1 MSDHER
7 ETNPAGEG
15 AWDAST
21 AFSSNGSD
29 AVDATFATDGAELT
43 EIDDRTQFLGDLAR
57 VMQSTVASE
66 QARNTEVAEQ
76 RRKAHVDGIRERE
89 AEEIEELRELAK
101 DDIKGIDAW
110 SEGEIKRI
118 KLERERRIASRR
130 EQLQTR
136 LEEHR
141 SVVGREV
148 DAVEAAVA
156 NYRTEMD
163 QFFSRLAIENDP
175 IAIAS
180 LAGKQPAFP
189 DLKAIG
195 PEAAPVTP
203 DYGYVVSETHVP
215 AETIADSSGSVADAV
230 ASAQF
235 DSVETT
241 ETAEPTETAEEPV
254 AEAVEEPA
262 AEVVEE
268 PVAEVTEPS
277 EAETAAVGATAEADA
292 THEVDAGQ
300 PDAEVAAEADRA
312 DEQVAASDDGS
323 PLIGVMDPDAANA
336 PAETPWDSGAGKA
349 GEAVAAE
356 ATDVAEPVEAAQGA
370 DEGSELPA
378 EEPVAVAAEAQV
390 VMPRSS
396 GAGSWLRWPSSSVDR
411 SDPNQ

>member
-1 MSDHER
+1 MSDQQ
-7 ETNPAGEG
+7 ETTQAGEG
-15 AWDAST
+15 AWDASS

-29 AVDATFATDGAELT
+29 AVDPTDGDELT

-66 QARNTEVAEQ
+66 QTRNTELAEQ

-141 SVVGREV
+141 GVVGREV

-156 NYRTEMD
+156 SYRTEME
-163 QFFSRLAIENDP
+163 QFFGRLGSETDP

-195 PEAAPVTP
+195 PDPAPVTS

-230 ASAQF
+230 AAAQF
-235 DSVETT
+235 DSGEQT
-241 ETAEPTETAEEPV
+241 EADEQ
-254 AEAVEEPA
+254 PA
-262 AEVVEE
+262 AE
-268 PVAEVTEPS
+268 
-277 EAETAAVGATAEADA
+277 AAVVDATAEA
-292 THEVDAGQ
+292 EVAQDGDTVQA
-300 PDAEVAAEADRA
+300 DAETATAEPETATEADVAAEAGTN
-312 DEQVAASDDGS
+312 DEQVPAPDAES
-323 PLIGVMDPDAANA
+323 PLIGVMDPDAGNA
-336 PAETPWDSGAGKA
+336 PAETPWKSDVGAA
-349 GEAVAAE
+349 AVAAE
-356 ATDVAEPVEAAQGA
+356 PTDVSEPTEAVQDAGEGAEQA
-370 DEGSELPA
+370 A

>member
-1 MSDHER
+1 MSDHEQ
-7 ETNPAGEG
+7 ETNQTGEG
-15 AWDAST
+15 AWDASS

-29 AVDATFATDGAELT
+29 AVDPTDGAELN

-141 SVVGREV
+141 AVVGREV

-156 NYRTEMD
+156 NYRTEME
-163 QFFSRLAIENDP
+163 QFFGRLGGETDP

-195 PEAAPVTP
+195 PDPAPVTP

-215 AETIADSSGSVADAV
+215 ADAV
-230 ASAQF
+230 HDTSGDVAAAVAAAQF
-235 DSVETT
+235 DSPETT
-241 ETAEPTETAEEPV
+241 ETAEQ
-254 AEAVEEPA
+254 PA
-262 AEVVEE
+262 AEVA
-268 PVAEVTEPS
+268 VADSTP
-277 EAETAAVGATAEADA
+277 EAEPEVAADTAAGDAIAAEAEPAVAD
-292 THEVDAGQ
+292 E
-300 PDAEVAAEADRA
+300 AEVATGPDGT
-312 DEQVAASDDGS
+312 DEQVAATDSDT
-323 PLIGVMDPDAANA
+323 PLIGVMAPDASSE
-336 PAETPWDSGAGKA
+336 PVETPWDSGVGAA
-349 GEAVAAE
+349 AVAAD
-356 ATDVAEPVEAAQGA
+356 ATDDPEHTEAVQDSGEAAEEGA
-370 DEGSELPA
+370 Q
-378 EEPVAVAAEAQV
+378 EPVAVAAEAQV

>member
-1 MSDHER
+1 MSDHEQ
-7 ETNPAGEG
+7 ETNQIGEG
-15 AWDAST
+15 AWDASS

-29 AVDATFATDGAELT
+29 AVDPTDGAELS

-141 SVVGREV
+141 AVVGREV

-156 NYRTEMD
+156 NYRTEME
-163 QFFSRLAIENDP
+163 QFFGRLGGETDP

-195 PEAAPVTP
+195 PDPVPVTP

-215 AETIADSSGSVADAV
+215 AEAMPDTSGDVAAAV
-230 ASAQF
+230 AAAQF
-235 DSVETT
+235 DTAEST
-241 ETAEPTETAEEPV
+241 ETAEQ
-254 AEAVEEPA
+254 PA
-262 AEVVEE
+262 AEVAVADA
-268 PVAEVTEPS
+268 PV
-277 EAETAAVGATAEADA
+277 EAEPEVAQDFDSGQADAEIAAEAELD
-292 THEVDAGQ
+292 
-300 PDAEVAAEADRA
+300 VAAEADGK
-312 DEQVAASDDGS
+312 DDQVAASADET
-323 PLIGVMDPDAANA
+323 PLVGVMDPDSGNT
-336 PAETPWDSGAGKA
+336 PIETPWESGIGAAAIASESSEGPEPTEATQDSGEG
-349 GEAVAAE
+349 AE
-356 ATDVAEPVEAAQGA
+356 
-370 DEGSELPA
+370 EGA

-411 SDPNQ
+411 SDPDQ

>member
-7 ETNPAGEG
+7 ETNQTGEG
-15 AWDAST
+15 AWDASS

-29 AVDATFATDGAELT
+29 AVDPTDGAELT

-66 QARNTEVAEQ
+66 QTRNTELAEQ

-156 NYRTEMD
+156 NYRTEME
-163 QFFSRLAIENDP
+163 QFFGRLGGETDP

-180 LAGKQPAFP
+180 LAGNQPAFP

-195 PEAAPVTP
+195 PDPAPVTP
-203 DYGYVVSETHVP
+203 DYGYVVSETHIP
-215 AETIADSSGSVADAV
+215 AETIVDSSGSVADAV
-230 ASAQF
+230 AAAQF
-235 DSVETT
+235 D
-241 ETAEPTETAEEPV
+241 TAEQTETAEEP
-254 AEAVEEPA
+254 A
-262 AEVVEE
+262 AEVAVADA
-268 PVAEVTEPS
+268 VAETEVAQDTDTGGADAEPATEPEAATEPEIATEPETATEPGAEIAAVADANDEQAS
-277 EAETAAVGATAEADA
+277 APEAE
-292 THEVDAGQ
+292 
-300 PDAEVAAEADRA
+300 
-312 DEQVAASDDGS
+312 S
-323 PLIGVMDPDAANA
+323 PLVGVMDPDAGDA
-336 PAETPWDSGAGKA
+336 PVETPWNSGVGAA
-349 GEAVAAE
+349 AVAAE
-356 ATDVAEPVEAAQGA
+356 PTDVSEPTEAAQDTVEGA
-370 DEGSELPA
+370 GESA

>member
-1 MSDHER
+1 MSDHEQ
-7 ETNPAGEG
+7 ETNQTGEG
-15 AWDAST
+15 AWDASS

-29 AVDATFATDGAELT
+29 AVDPTDGAELT
-43 EIDDRTQFLGDLAR
+43 EVDDRTQFLGDLAR

-66 QARNTEVAEQ
+66 QTRNTELAEQ

-141 SVVGREV
+141 AVVGREV
-148 DAVEAAVA
+148 DAVEGAVA
-156 NYRTEMD
+156 NYRTEME
-163 QFFSRLAIENDP
+163 QFFGRLGGETDP

-180 LAGKQPAFP
+180 LAGKQPPFP

-195 PEAAPVTP
+195 PDPAPVTP
-203 DYGYVVSETHVP
+203 DYGYVVSETHIS
-215 AETIADSSGSVADAV
+215 AEAIPDTSGDVAA
-230 ASAQF
+230 AGAAAQF
-235 DSVETT
+235 DSPETT
-241 ETAEPTETAEEPV
+241 ETAEQPE
-254 AEAVEEPA
+254 AEAAVVDATPEAEPEVAQDTEVVQAEAEIAAEAEPA
-262 AEVVEE
+262 VAAE
-268 PVAEVTEPS
+268 
-277 EAETAAVGATAEADA
+277 
-292 THEVDAGQ
+292 
-300 PDAEVAAEADRA
+300 AEVAAAADA
-312 DEQVAASDDGS
+312 NDDEVAAFDAEA
-323 PLIGVMDPDAANA
+323 PLIGVMDPDAGSA
-336 PAETPWDSGAGKA
+336 PVESPWDSGVGAA
-349 GEAVAAE
+349 AVAAD
-356 ATDVAEPVEAAQGA
+356 ATEDLEPVEAVQDSPEGAEEGAQ
-370 DEGSELPA
+370 
-378 EEPVAVAAEAQV
+378 EPVAVAAEAQV

>member
-1 MSDHER
+1 MSDHEQ
-7 ETNPAGEG
+7 ETNQAGEG
-15 AWDAST
+15 AWDASS

-29 AVDATFATDGAELT
+29 AVDPTDGGELT

-66 QARNTEVAEQ
+66 QTRNTELAEQ

-141 SVVGREV
+141 AVVGREV

-156 NYRTEMD
+156 NYRTDME
-163 QFFSRLAIENDP
+163 QFFGRLAGESDP

-195 PEAAPVTP
+195 PDPAPVTP
-203 DYGYVVSETHVP
+203 DYGYVVSETHIP
-215 AETIADSSGSVADAV
+215 AEAIADTSGDVAAAV
-230 ASAQF
+230 AAAQF
-235 DSVETT
+235 DTAEQT
-241 ETAEPTETAEEPV
+241 ETAEQPAAEIAV
-254 AEAVEEPA
+254 AEATTEAEAEVAQDTDTGQADAEIA
-262 AEVVEE
+262 AEAVT
-268 PVAEVTEPS
+268 PIVADTP
-277 EAETAAVGATAEADA
+277 AEAD
-292 THEVDAGQ
+292 GK
-300 PDAEVAAEADRA
+300 
-312 DEQVAASDDGS
+312 DEQVAATAET
-323 PLIGVMDPDAANA
+323 PLVGVMDPDAGNA
-336 PAETPWDSGAGKA
+336 PTETPWDAGIGAA
-349 GEAVAAE
+349 AVAAE
-356 ATDVAEPVEAAQGA
+356 ATEDPE
-370 DEGSELPA
+370 PA
-378 EEPVAVAAEAQV
+378 ETVQDSSEGAEEGTQEPVAVAAEAQV

>member
-1 MSDHER
+1 MSDHQQ
-7 ETNPAGEG
+7 ETNQAGEG
-15 AWDAST
+15 AWDASS

-29 AVDATFATDGAELT
+29 AVDAAFPTDGAELT

-66 QARNTEVAEQ
+66 QTRNTELAEQ

-156 NYRTEMD
+156 NYRTEME
-163 QFFSRLAIENDP
+163 QFFGRLAGENDP
-175 IAIAS
+175 IVIAS

-195 PEAAPVTP
+195 PDPAPVAP
-203 DYGYVVSETHVP
+203 DYGYVISETHVP
-215 AETIADSSGSVADAV
+215 AEPVADTSGDVAAAV
-230 ASAQF
+230 AAAQY
-235 DSVETT
+235 DSGEQT
-241 ETAEPTETAEEPV
+241 EQG
-254 AEAVEEPA
+254 EPA
-262 AEVVEE
+262 AAESAVVDT
-268 PVAEVTEPS
+268 PA
-277 EAETAAVGATAEADA
+277 EAEP
-292 THEVDAGQ
+292 EVAQDTDAGQ
-300 PDAEVAAEADRA
+300 GHAE
-312 DEQVAASDDGS
+312 
-323 PLIGVMDPDAANA
+323 I
-336 PAETPWDSGAGKA
+336 
-349 GEAVAAE
+349 AVAAE
-356 ATDVAEPVEAAQGA
+356 HCGRARACGRGRDGARGRHRGRGRGPRRAGRGVRRREP
-370 DEGSELPA
+370 
-378 EEPVAVAAEAQV
+378 
-390 VMPRSS
+390 
-396 GAGSWLRWPSSSVDR
+396 AGRRHGP
-411 SDPNQ
+411 

>member
-1 MSDHER
+1 MSDEQ
-7 ETNPAGEG
+7 ETNQTGEG
-15 AWDAST
+15 AWDASS

-29 AVDATFATDGAELT
+29 ANDPTDGAELT

-141 SVVGREV
+141 AVVGREV

-156 NYRTEMD
+156 NYRTEME
-163 QFFSRLAIENDP
+163 QFFGRLGGETDP

-195 PEAAPVTP
+195 PDPVPVTP
-203 DYGYVVSETHVP
+203 DYGYVVSETH
-215 AETIADSSGSVADAV
+215 ISSEAMPDTSGDVAAAV
-230 ASAQF
+230 AAAQF
-235 DSVETT
+235 DSP
-241 ETAEPTETAEEPV
+241 ETAEQ
-254 AEAVEEPA
+254 PA
-262 AEVVEE
+262 AEVA
-268 PVAEVTEPS
+268 VADS
-277 EAETAAVGATAEADA
+277 TAEAEPEVAQDTDTGQADA
-292 THEVDAGQ
+292 AIAAEAE
-300 PDAEVAAEADRA
+300 PAIAAEAEVAAGADGK
-312 DEQVAASDDGS
+312 DEQVAATDAET
-323 PLIGVMDPDAANA
+323 PLIGVMDPDAGSA
-336 PAETPWDSGAGKA
+336 PVETPWDSGVGAA
-349 GEAVAAE
+349 AVAAD
-356 ATDVAEPVEAAQGA
+356 ATEDPEHTERVQDSGEGAEEDAQ
-370 DEGSELPA
+370 
-378 EEPVAVAAEAQV
+378 EPVAVAAEAQV

>member
-1 MSDHER
+1 MSDR
-7 ETNPAGEG
+7 ARDQPTGEG
-15 AWDAST
+15 AWDASS

-29 AVDATFATDGAELT
+29 AVDPTDGAELT

-66 QARNTEVAEQ
+66 QTRNTELAEQ

-141 SVVGREV
+141 AVVGREV

-156 NYRTEMD
+156 NYRTEME
-163 QFFSRLAIENDP
+163 QFFGRLGGETDP

-195 PEAAPVTP
+195 PDPAPVTP
-203 DYGYVVSETHVP
+203 DYGYVVSETHIS
-215 AETIADSSGSVADAV
+215 AEAIADTSGALRPRSPPRSSTRRADRGRRAACGGSRRRRCDGRGRRRSRAGHRCGPGGRRDA
-230 ASAQF
+230 
-235 DSVETT
+235 
-241 ETAEPTETAEEPV
+241 
-254 AEAVEEPA
+254 
-262 AEVVEE
+262 
-268 PVAEVTEPS
+268 TEP
-277 EAETAAVGATAEADA
+277 ER
-292 THEVDAGQ
+292 
-300 PDAEVAAEADRA
+300 DRA
-312 DEQVAASDDGS
+312 RDGDRARGRDRGDGRRNRRARS
-323 PLIGVMDPDAANA
+323 RRPKPRRPLIGVMDPDAGDA
-336 PAETPWDSGAGKA
+336 PVETPWNSGVGAA
-349 GEAVAAE
+349 AVAADATEDPAPNE
-356 ATDVAEPVEAAQGA
+356 AVQDSVDGAGENAQ
-370 DEGSELPA
+370 
-378 EEPVAVAAEAQV
+378 EPVAVAAEAQV

>member
-1 MSDHER
+1 MSDQQ
-7 ETNPAGEG
+7 ETTQAGEG
-15 AWDAST
+15 AWDASS

-29 AVDATFATDGAELT
+29 AVDQTDGDELT

-141 SVVGREV
+141 GVVGREV

-156 NYRTEMD
+156 NYRTEME
-163 QFFSRLAIENDP
+163 QFFGRLGSETDP

-195 PEAAPVTP
+195 PDPAPATS

-230 ASAQF
+230 AAAQF
-235 DSVETT
+235 DSGEQTEADEQPAAEAAVVDATPEAEVVQDSDTVQADAETA
-241 ETAEPTETAEEPV
+241 TAEPETA
-254 AEAVEEPA
+254 
-262 AEVVEE
+262 
-268 PVAEVTEPS
+268 T
-277 EAETAAVGATAEADA
+277 EAD
-292 THEVDAGQ
+292 
-300 PDAEVAAEADRA
+300 VAAEAGTN
-312 DEQVAASDDGS
+312 DERVPAPDAES
-323 PLIGVMDPDAANA
+323 PLIGVMDPEAGNA
-336 PAETPWDSGAGKA
+336 PAETPWKSDVGAA
-349 GEAVAAE
+349 AVAAE
-356 ATDVAEPVEAAQGA
+356 PNDVSEPTEAVQDAGEGAEQA
-370 DEGSELPA
+370 A

>member
-1 MSDHER
+1 MSDEQ
-7 ETNPAGEG
+7 ETNQTGEG
-15 AWDAST
+15 AWDASS

-29 AVDATFATDGAELT
+29 AADPTDGAELS

-141 SVVGREV
+141 AVVGREV

-156 NYRTEMD
+156 NYRTEME
-163 QFFSRLAIENDP
+163 QFFGRLGGETDP

-195 PEAAPVTP
+195 PDPSPVTS
-203 DYGYVVSETHVP
+203 DYGYVVSETHIP
-215 AETIADSSGSVADAV
+215 AEAVPDTSGDVAAAV
-230 ASAQF
+230 AAAQF
-235 DSVETT
+235 D
-241 ETAEPTETAEEPV
+241 TAESTEA
-254 AEAVEEPA
+254 AEPA
-262 AEVVEE
+262 AEVAVADPTPEAE
-268 PVAEVTEPS
+268 PEVAEDT
-277 EAETAAVGATAEADA
+277 
-292 THEVDAGQ
+292 DAGQ
-300 PDAEVAAEADRA
+300 PDAEIAAEAEPAVAAEAEVAAGADGN
-312 DEQVAASDDGS
+312 DEQVAATDAET
-323 PLIGVMDPDAANA
+323 PLVGVMDPEAGGV
-336 PAETPWDSGAGKA
+336 PIETPWDAGVGTA
-349 GEAVAAE
+349 AVTAD
-356 ATDVAEPVEAAQGA
+356 ATEDPEPVEAVQDSGDGAEEGAQ
-370 DEGSELPA
+370 
-378 EEPVAVAAEAQV
+378 EPVAVAAEAQV

>member
-1 MSDHER
+1 MSDHEQ
-7 ETNPAGEG
+7 ETNQTGEG
-15 AWDAST
+15 AWDASS

-29 AVDATFATDGAELT
+29 ANDPTDGAELT

-141 SVVGREV
+141 AVVGREV

-156 NYRTEMD
+156 NYRTEME
-163 QFFSRLAIENDP
+163 QFFGRLGGETDP

-195 PEAAPVTP
+195 PDPAPVTP

-215 AETIADSSGSVADAV
+215 AEAMPDTSGDVAAAV
-230 ASAQF
+230 AAAQF
-235 DSVETT
+235 DSPETT
-241 ETAEPTETAEEPV
+241 EATG
-254 AEAVEEPA
+254 EPA
-262 AEVVEE
+262 AEVAIADSTPE
-268 PVAEVTEPS
+268 PEVAS
-277 EAETAAVGATAEADA
+277 DTAAGEADA
-292 THEVDAGQ
+292 AIAAEAEPAVAAE
-300 PDAEVAAEADRA
+300 AEVAAEPDGT
-312 DEQVAASDDGS
+312 DEQVAASDAET
-323 PLIGVMDPDAANA
+323 PLIGVMDPDASSE
-336 PAETPWDSGAGKA
+336 PVETPWDSGVGAA
-349 GEAVAAE
+349 AVAAD
-356 ATDVAEPVEAAQGA
+356 ATDDPEHTEAVQDSGDAAEEGAQ
-370 DEGSELPA
+370 
-378 EEPVAVAAEAQV
+378 EPVAVAAEAQV

>member
-1 MSDHER
+1 MSDEQ
-7 ETNPAGEG
+7 ETNQTGEG
-15 AWDAST
+15 AWDASS

-29 AVDATFATDGAELT
+29 AVDPTDGAELS

-141 SVVGREV
+141 AVVGREV

-156 NYRTEMD
+156 NYRTEME
-163 QFFSRLAIENDP
+163 QFFGRLGGETDP

-195 PEAAPVTP
+195 PDPSPVTP
-203 DYGYVVSETHVP
+203 DYGYVVSETHIP
-215 AETIADSSGSVADAV
+215 AEAIPDTSGDVAAAV
-230 ASAQF
+230 VAAQF
-235 DSVETT
+235 DSP
-241 ETAEPTETAEEPV
+241 EPTETAEQPE
-254 AEAVEEPA
+254 AEAAVVDATPEAEPEVAQDTDTGQADAEIAAEAEPA
-262 AEVVEE
+262 
-268 PVAEVTEPS
+268 
-277 EAETAAVGATAEADA
+277 
-292 THEVDAGQ
+292 
-300 PDAEVAAEADRA
+300 VAAEADVDGRA
-312 DEQVAASDDGS
+312 GRGVRRRDPVGRRHGPRRGRRAGRDPVGLRRRCSGCRGRRDRGS
-323 PLIGVMDPDAANA
+323 RARGSR
-336 PAETPWDSGAGKA
+336 SG
-349 GEAVAAE
+349 
-356 ATDVAEPVEAAQGA
+356 
-370 DEGSELPA
+370 
-378 EEPVAVAAEAQV
+378 
-390 VMPRSS
+390 
-396 GAGSWLRWPSSSVDR
+396 LR
-411 SDPNQ
+411 

>member
-1 MSDHER
+1 MSDHEQ
-7 ETNPAGEG
+7 ETNQTGEG
-15 AWDAST
+15 AWDASS

-29 AVDATFATDGAELT
+29 AVDPTDGAELT

-66 QARNTEVAEQ
+66 QARNTELAEQ

-89 AEEIEELRELAK
+89 SEEIEELRELAK

-141 SVVGREV
+141 AVVGREV

-156 NYRTEMD
+156 NYRTEME
-163 QFFSRLAIENDP
+163 QFFGRLGGETDP

-195 PEAAPVTP
+195 PDPAPVTP
-203 DYGYVVSETHVP
+203 DYGYVVSETHIS
-215 AETIADSSGSVADAV
+215 AEAIPDTSGDVAAAV
-230 ASAQF
+230 AAAQF
-235 DSVETT
+235 D
-241 ETAEPTETAEEPV
+241 TAESTEAPEQPEAEAADATPEAEPV
-254 AEAVEEPA
+254 VAQEAEAVQADAEIAAEAEPA
-262 AEVVEE
+262 VAAE
-268 PVAEVTEPS
+268 
-277 EAETAAVGATAEADA
+277 
-292 THEVDAGQ
+292 
-300 PDAEVAAEADRA
+300 AEVAAAADA
-312 DEQVAASDDGS
+312 NDDQIAASDAET
-323 PLIGVMDPDAANA
+323 PLIGVMDPDAGS
-336 PAETPWDSGAGKA
+336 PSVESPWDSGVGAA
-349 GEAVAAE
+349 TVAAD
-356 ATDVAEPVEAAQGA
+356 ATEDPEPVEAVQDSGEGAEEGAQ
-370 DEGSELPA
+370 
-378 EEPVAVAAEAQV
+378 EPVAVAAEAQV

>member
-1 MSDHER
+1 MSDHEQ
-7 ETNPAGEG
+7 ETNQAGEG
-15 AWDAST
+15 AWDASS

-29 AVDATFATDGAELT
+29 AVDAAYPTDGDELT

-66 QARNTEVAEQ
+66 QTRNTEVAEQ

-141 SVVGREV
+141 GVVGREV

-156 NYRTEMD
+156 NYRTDME
-163 QFFSRLAIENDP
+163 QFFGRLGGETDP

-180 LAGKQPAFP
+180 LAGKQPVFP

-195 PEAAPVTP
+195 PDTVPVTT

-215 AETIADSSGSVADAV
+215 AEAVVDTSGDVATAV
-230 ASAQF
+230 AAAQF
-235 DSVETT
+235 D
-241 ETAEPTETAEEPV
+241 TAEET
-254 AEAVEEPA
+254 AAAEPA
-262 AEVVEE
+262 AAEE
-268 PVAEVTEPS
+268 GVAD
-277 EAETAAVGATAEADA
+277 ATAEADGA
-292 THEVDAGQ
+292 VAETTTEAAAPGDTDAVAA
-300 PDAEVAAEADRA
+300 DAAPETETDGSDEQAAAAEA
-312 DEQVAASDDGS
+312 ET
-323 PLIGVMDPDAANA
+323 PLVGVMDPEAGST
-336 PAETPWDSGAGKA
+336 PVETPWDSSAG
-349 GEAVAAE
+349 GSGDAVAAE
-356 ATDVAEPVEAAQGA
+356 AADVPEPTEAAQATGDGA
-370 DEGSELPA
+370 DERA

-411 SDPNQ
+411 SDPSE

>member
-1 MSDHER
+1 MSDHEQ
-7 ETNPAGEG
+7 ETNQTGEG
-15 AWDAST
+15 AWDASS

-29 AVDATFATDGAELT
+29 AVDPTDGAELT

-66 QARNTEVAEQ
+66 QARNTELAEQ

-141 SVVGREV
+141 AVVGREV

-156 NYRTEMD
+156 NYRTEME
-163 QFFSRLAIENDP
+163 QFFGRLGGETDP

-195 PEAAPVTP
+195 PDPAPVTP
-203 DYGYVVSETHVP
+203 DYGYVVSETHIS
-215 AETIADSSGSVADAV
+215 AEAIPDTSGDVAAAV
-230 ASAQF
+230 AAAQF
-235 DSVETT
+235 D
-241 ETAEPTETAEEPV
+241 TAE
-254 AEAVEEPA
+254 
-262 AEVVEE
+262 
-268 PVAEVTEPS
+268 
-277 EAETAAVGATAEADA
+277 
-292 THEVDAGQ
+292 
-300 PDAEVAAEADRA
+300 DR
-312 DEQVAASDDGS
+312 G
-323 PLIGVMDPDAANA
+323 M
-336 PAETPWDSGAGKA
+336 
-349 GEAVAAE
+349 
-356 ATDVAEPVEAAQGA
+356 
-370 DEGSELPA
+370 
-378 EEPVAVAAEAQV
+378 
-390 VMPRSS
+390 
-396 GAGSWLRWPSSSVDR
+396 PSSLRLKPPPSKR
-411 SDPNQ
+411 RPRPSP

>member
-1 MSDHER
+1 MSDEQ
-7 ETNPAGEG
+7 ETNQTGEG
-15 AWDAST
+15 AWDASS

-29 AVDATFATDGAELT
+29 AVDPTDGAELT

-66 QARNTEVAEQ
+66 QTRNTELAEG

-156 NYRTEMD
+156 NYRTEME
-163 QFFSRLAIENDP
+163 QFFGRLGGETDP

-195 PEAAPVTP
+195 PDPAPVTP

-215 AETIADSSGSVADAV
+215 AETIADTSGSVADAV
-230 ASAQF
+230 AAAQF
-235 DSVETT
+235 DSGEQ
-241 ETAEPTETAEEPV
+241 TETAEEPAAEAAV
-254 AEAVEEPA
+254 AEPTAEAEVAQDSDAVQADAEPA
-262 AEVVEE
+262 IA
-268 PVAEVTEPS
+268 
-277 EAETAAVGATAEADA
+277 EAETATEPETAPEPEADI
-292 THEVDAGQ
+292 
-300 PDAEVAAEADRA
+300 AAEADTK
-312 DEQVAASDDGS
+312 DEQDSAPAAES
-323 PLIGVMDPDAANA
+323 PLIGVMDPDAGNE
-336 PAETPWDSGAGKA
+336 PVETPWKSGVGAA
-349 GEAVAAE
+349 AVS
-356 ATDVAEPVEAAQGA
+356 AEPTEVSEPTEAAQDTVDGA
-370 DEGSELPA
+370 EQGA

>member
-1 MSDHER
+1 MSDHEQ
-7 ETNPAGEG
+7 ETNQTGEA
-15 AWDAST
+15 AWDASS

-29 AVDATFATDGAELT
+29 AVDLTDGAELT

-66 QARNTEVAEQ
+66 QTRNTELAEQ

-89 AEEIEELRELAK
+89 SEEIEELRELAK

-141 SVVGREV
+141 AVVGREV

-156 NYRTEMD
+156 NYRTEME
-163 QFFSRLAIENDP
+163 QFFGRLGGETDP

-195 PEAAPVTP
+195 PDPAPATP
-203 DYGYVVSETHVP
+203 DYGYVVSETHLS
-215 AETIADSSGSVADAV
+215 AEATPDTSGDVAAAV
-230 ASAQF
+230 AAAQF
-235 DSVETT
+235 D
-241 ETAEPTETAEEPV
+241 TAEPI
-254 AEAVEEPA
+254 EAAEEPA
-262 AEVVEE
+262 AEAAVVDAT
-268 PVAEVTEPS
+268 P
-277 EAETAAVGATAEADA
+277 EAEPEVAQDTDAAQVDAEIAAQADTAAE
-292 THEVDAGQ
+292 
-300 PDAEVAAEADRA
+300 PEVAAEAD
-312 DEQVAASDDGS
+312 DNDGQVAATDAET
-323 PLIGVMDPDAANA
+323 PLIGVMDPDAGNE
-336 PAETPWDSGAGKA
+336 PVETAWDSGIGAA
-349 GEAVAAE
+349 AVAAD
-356 ATDVAEPVEAAQGA
+356 ATEDPEPVEAVQDSGEGTEEGAQ
-370 DEGSELPA
+370 
-378 EEPVAVAAEAQV
+378 EPVAVAAEAQV

>member
-1 MSDHER
+1 MSDEQ
-7 ETNPAGEG
+7 ETTQTGEG
-15 AWDAST
+15 AWDASS

-29 AVDATFATDGAELT
+29 AVDPTDGAELT

-66 QARNTEVAEQ
+66 QTRNTELAEQ

-141 SVVGREV
+141 GVVGREV

-156 NYRTEMD
+156 NYRTEME
-163 QFFSRLAIENDP
+163 QFFGRLGSETDP

-195 PEAAPVTP
+195 PDPAPVTS

-230 ASAQF
+230 AAAQF
-235 DSVETT
+235 DSAEQT
-241 ETAEPTETAEEPV
+241 EADEQ
-254 AEAVEEPA
+254 PA
-262 AEVVEE
+262 AE
-268 PVAEVTEPS
+268 
-277 EAETAAVGATAEADA
+277 AAVVDATAEAPKSRRTA
-292 THEVDAGQ
+292 IPFRRTPRLRPPSPRLRPRPTLRPRPAPTTSRSQ
-300 PDAEVAAEADRA
+300 RPTPRA
-312 DEQVAASDDGS
+312 
-323 PLIGVMDPDAANA
+323 
-336 PAETPWDSGAGKA
+336 
-349 GEAVAAE
+349 
-356 ATDVAEPVEAAQGA
+356 
-370 DEGSELPA
+370 
-378 EEPVAVAAEAQV
+378 
-390 VMPRSS
+390 R
-396 GAGSWLRWPSSSVDR
+396 
-411 SDPNQ
+411 

>member
-1 MSDHER
+1 MSDEQ
-7 ETNPAGEG
+7 ETNQTGEG
-15 AWDAST
+15 AWDASS

-29 AVDATFATDGAELT
+29 AVDPTDGAELT

-66 QARNTEVAEQ
+66 QTRNTELAEQ

-156 NYRTEMD
+156 NYRTEME
-163 QFFSRLAIENDP
+163 QFFGRLGGETDP

-195 PEAAPVTP
+195 PDPAPVTP
-203 DYGYVVSETHVP
+203 DYGYVVSETHIP
-215 AETIADSSGSVADAV
+215 AETIADTSGSVADAV
-230 ASAQF
+230 AAAQF
-235 DSVETT
+235 DA
-241 ETAEPTETAEEPV
+241 AEQTETAEEPA
-254 AEAVEEPA
+254 AEAG
-262 AEVVEE
+262 VVE
-268 PVAEVTEPS
+268 P
-277 EAETAAVGATAEADA
+277 TAEAEVAQDSDA
-292 THEVDAGQ
+292 VQA
-300 PDAEVAAEADRA
+300 DAEPAIAEAEAATEPETATEPEADIAAEADTN
-312 DEQVAASDDGS
+312 DEQDSAPVAES
-323 PLIGVMDPDAANA
+323 PLIGVMDPDAGNA
-336 PAETPWDSGAGKA
+336 PVETPWNAGDGAA
-349 GEAVAAE
+349 AVAAE
-356 ATDVAEPVEAAQGA
+356 PTEVSEPTEAAQDTVGA
-370 DEGSELPA
+370 DQGA

>member
-1 MSDHER
+1 MSDEQVNQ
-7 ETNPAGEG
+7 TGEG
-15 AWDAST
+15 AWDASS

-29 AVDATFATDGAELT
+29 AVDPTDGAELT

-141 SVVGREV
+141 AVVGREV

-156 NYRTEMD
+156 NYRTEME
-163 QFFSRLAIENDP
+163 QFFGRLGGETDP

-195 PEAAPVTP
+195 PDPAPVTS

-215 AETIADSSGSVADAV
+215 AEAIPDTSGDVAAAV
-230 ASAQF
+230 AAAQF
-235 DSVETT
+235 DSPEQT
-241 ETAEPTETAEEPV
+241 ETAEQ
-254 AEAVEEPA
+254 PA
-262 AEVVEE
+262 AEVAFAD
-268 PVAEVTEPS
+268 PTP
-277 EAETAAVGATAEADA
+277 EAEPEVAQDTAGQADAEIAAEAEPA
-292 THEVDAGQ
+292 VAAE
-300 PDAEVAAEADRA
+300 AEVAAGADA
-312 DEQVAASDDGS
+312 NDEQVAATDAET
-323 PLIGVMDPDAANA
+323 PLVGVMDPDVGNE
-336 PAETPWDSGAGKA
+336 PVETQWDSGVGTA
-349 GEAVAAE
+349 AVAAD
-356 ATDVAEPVEAAQGA
+356 ATEEPEPVETVQDSGEGAEEGAQ
-370 DEGSELPA
+370 
-378 EEPVAVAAEAQV
+378 EPVAVAAEAQV